1 LLGAGLF
8 FSAVASMGV
17 LRLPDFY
24 TRLHALSK
32 AETLGTLLTLAAVAV
47 WQGLDL
53 TSAKVL
59 LVAVFLFLTNPTAA
73 HAMARAAF
81 RGGVEPLTS
90 DDRKRP

>member
-1 LLGAGLF
+1 
-8 FSAVASMGV
+8 MGV

-73 HAMARAAF
+73 HVMARAAL
-81 RGGVEPLTS
+81 RGGVEPLTN
-90 DDRKRP
+90 DDRKRQ